1 MPFVEDLRGTPT
13 RLVHAECYA
22 AENGLLALIAV
33 IHDRDRVIRLREY
46 ERWRRSHTSQEQ

>member
-22 AENGLLALIAV
+22 AENGLSELIAV
-33 IHDRDRVIRLREY
+33 IHDRDRTTRLREY
-46 ERWRRSHTSQEQ
+46 EQWRWSRTTRKQ